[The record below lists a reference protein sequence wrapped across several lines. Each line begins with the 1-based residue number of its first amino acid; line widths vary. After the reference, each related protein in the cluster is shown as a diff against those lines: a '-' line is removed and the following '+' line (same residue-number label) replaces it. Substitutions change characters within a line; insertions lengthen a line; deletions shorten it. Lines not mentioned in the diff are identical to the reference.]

1 MADMAGTVVMA
12 VMVEV
17 IVNEAR
23 MKEKETIASSARA
36 PAGIRTE
43 ADASLEVGSLIAPTL
58 RVGKERND
66 ESQAGV
72 NRASVAQ
79 AL

>member
-1 MADMAGTVVMA
+1 MVYGKLVLGVDLHRLYRDALCSVTAGTVVIA

-23 MKEKETIASSARA
+23 MKEKETVASSARA

-43 ADASLEVGSLIAPTL
+43 RL
-58 RVGKERND
+58 N
-66 ESQAGV
+66 
-72 NRASVAQ
+72 SVA
-79 AL
+79 LGS

>member
-1 MADMAGTVVMA
+1 MADMAGTVVIA

-23 MKEKETIASSARA
+23 MKEKETVASSARA

-43 ADASLEVGSLIAPTL
+43 RLNPSRTRELKKRTVTRDIA
-58 RVGKERND
+58 RNIRK
-66 ESQAGV
+66 A
-72 NRASVAQ
+72 
-79 AL
+79 